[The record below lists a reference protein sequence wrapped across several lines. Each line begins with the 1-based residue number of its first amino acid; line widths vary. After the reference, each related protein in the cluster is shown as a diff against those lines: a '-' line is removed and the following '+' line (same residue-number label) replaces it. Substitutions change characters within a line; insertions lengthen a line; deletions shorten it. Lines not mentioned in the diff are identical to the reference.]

1 MPCKVLYIEYQSTV
15 DWRSSRD
22 ILHCNPEFNN
32 CSRYDSIIYSA
43 EDDPIAMGQLILV
56 FRCFLPCNVTL
67 DLAMIKP
74 YRNSSWQPKTRTDC
88 PIREQNAGGVFI
100 ALEHLV
106 RGALLCPIFGASR
119 EAFYVVDCIDEDMF
133 LRINGID

>member
-15 DWRSSRD
+15 DWRSARD
-22 ILHCNPEFNN
+22 ILRCNPNFNN
-32 CSRYDSIIYSA
+32 SPRYDSIIYAA
-43 EDDPIAMGQLILV
+43 EDDPIAMGQLVLV
-56 FRCFLPCNVTL
+56 FRCFLPHSVAL
-67 DLAMIKP
+67 DLAMIRP
-74 YRNSSWQPKTRTDC
+74 YRNSSWHPKTHTDC

-106 RGALLCPIFGASR
+106 RGVLLCPIFGASR
-119 EAFYVVDCIDEDMF
+119 KAFYVVDCIDEDMF